1 MAINKAMRAALR
13 FFSYGGI
20 ELKSSRR
27 FANLKAVDWKR
38 PLRKTIHYF
47 IRHKD
52 YDIPVRIFMPD
63 DEIIKTKSRA
73 GERLPMLLFFHGGG
87 WVTESVDTYER
98 VCDMMAKSTG
108 HIVTAVD
115 YRLAPEF
122 RFPTQLYDCYE
133 AARRIYR
140 DDFLIH
146 VDPDDITVM
155 GDSAGGNLAAAVC
168 LLAKER
174 KEFMPKRQILIYPA
188 TNNDYTDRS
197 PFPSVRENGTDFLLT
212 AQKMEDY
219 LNLYQSSPEDR
230 QNPLFA
236 PILARDLTG
245 MPRTL
250 ILTAQYDPLRDE
262 GEAFGKRLE
271 EAGNEVTVCRIPD
284 ALHGFFALGIKHLY
298 VQKSFEMIN
307 QFLKQDTSKEGEEDG
322 RKQNKPVE
330 KTGQCSDHIS
340 GYQRET

>member
-27 FANLKAVDWKR
+27 FANLKAVDLKR
-38 PLRKTIHYF
+38 PLRKTIHSF
-47 IRHKD
+47 IKHEE
-52 YDIPVRIFMPD
+52 YDIPVRIFMPE
-63 DEIIKTKSRA
+63 DEAIKSKSQA
-73 GERLPMLLFFHGGG
+73 GKHLPMLLFFHGGG

-108 HIVTAVD
+108 HIVAAVD

-133 AARRIYR
+133 AARRIYSN
-140 DDFLIH
+140 DFLIH
-146 VDPDDITVM
+146 VDPNEITIM
-155 GDSAGGNLAAAVC
+155 GDSAGGNLAAAVS
-168 LLAKER
+168 LLAKEK

-188 TNNDYTDRS
+188 TNNDYTEHS
-197 PFPSVRENGTDFLLT
+197 PFPSVKENGTDFLLT

-219 LNLYQSSPEDR
+219 LNLYQSQPKDR
-230 QNPLFA
+230 ENPLFA
-236 PILARDLTG
+236 PILAEDLTG
-245 MPRTL
+245 LPRTL

-262 GEAFGKRLE
+262 GEAFGKRLQ
-271 EAGNEVTVCRIPD
+271 EAGNDVTICRIPD

-298 VQKSFEMIN
+298 VQKSFETIN
-307 QFLKQDTSKEGEEDG
+307 QFLKKETGKEGEEDG

-330 KTGQCSDHIS
+330 KAGQCSDNIS
-340 GYQRET
+340 SDQRQT

>member
-1 MAINKAMRAALR
+1 MAISKAMRAALR

-27 FANLKAVDWKR
+27 FANLKAVDLKR
-38 PLRKTIHYF
+38 PLRKTINYF
-47 IRHKD
+47 IKHGE
-52 YDIPVRIFMPD
+52 YDIPVRIFMPED
-63 DEIIKTKSRA
+63 DVIKSKSRA

-122 RFPTQLYDCYE
+122 RFPTQLNDCYE
-133 AARRIYR
+133 AARRIYAN
-140 DDFLIH
+140 DFLMH
-146 VDPDDITVM
+146 VNPDEITVM
-155 GDSAGGNLAAAVC
+155 GDSAGGNLAAAVS
-168 LLAKER
+168 LLAKE
-174 KEFMPKRQILIYPA
+174 KGEFMPKRQILIYPA
-188 TNNDYTDRS
+188 TNNDYTETS

-219 LNLYQSSPEDR
+219 LNLYQSRPEDR
-230 QNPLFA
+230 NNPLFA

-262 GEAFGKRLE
+262 GEAFGRRLKA
-271 EAGNEVTVCRIPD
+271 AGNEVVIRRIPD

-298 VQKSFEMIN
+298 VQKSFEIIN
-307 QFLKQDTSKEGEEDG
+307 RFLKNEMSKEGEEDG
-322 RKQNKPVE
+322 RKQDKSVE
-330 KTGQCSDHIS
+330 AAGQRGDHIS
-340 GYQRET
+340 GHQREA